1 MPGLNRT
8 GPQGQGP
15 MTGGARGNCNPANVQ
30 GVRPVAGTMGV
41 GRGMAYGRNFR
52 GGNGRGNGNGYGM
65 GMGQGYGSNIGA
77 NAEELNMLRAEVE
90 LLNQRIAEL
99 ESKK

>member
-15 MTGGARGNCNPANVQ
+15 MTGGARGLCNSANVQ
-30 GVRPVAGTMGV
+30 GERPVTGAMGY

-52 GGNGRGNGNGYGM
+52 GGYGRNRGNDYSM
-65 GMGQGYGSNIGA
+65 GMGQGYAGNTGTSV
-77 NAEELNMLRAEVE
+77 EELNMLRNEVE
-90 LLNQRIAEL
+90 LLNKRIAEL
-99 ESKK
+99 EGKL

>member
-1 MPGLNRT
+1 MPGLNGT

-15 MTGGARGNCNPANVQ
+15 MTGGARGNCNPANAQ
-30 GVRPVAGTMGV
+30 GSRSVTQNMGF

-52 GGNGRGNGNGYGM
+52 GGYGRGRSNDY

-77 NAEELNMLRAEVE
+77 NAEELNMLRTEVE

-99 ESKK
+99 ESKN